1 METSSIPEHAWH
13 TIRRKKY
20 ICLPWVPL
28 EHAWSWKQAGCRVV
42 LLPEF
47 FAGFGTTCED
57 FCALHYHPFPPFEAL
72 PSLPCLSQHPRPTWG
87 VMEFAYFF
95 FLSFYFYFL
104 PCWPS
109 PPIFLSPLE
118 SSYNR
123 DDQATLLRA
132 DCRKVFSP
140 TLLLRWWECAYCSHK
155 GYRPAMSCSWLHSSE
170 IKSRYL

>member
-1 METSSIPEHAWH
+1 MHDIQSKHLKGQLWPRV
-13 TIRRKKY
+13 RRKKY

-28 EHAWSWKQAGCRVV
+28 VHAWSWKQAGCRVV

-95 FLSFYFYFL
+95 FYLFTFIFYRASHLHQYFFLHLSPVTTVMIRQPFCEQTVVKCFCQLCSCSDESVHIVAIKDIVL
-104 PCWPS
+104 PCPVH
-109 PPIFLSPLE
+109 
-118 SSYNR
+118 
-123 DDQATLLRA
+123 
-132 DCRKVFSP
+132 DCTVLK
-140 TLLLRWWECAYCSHK
+140 
-155 GYRPAMSCSWLHSSE
+155 
-170 IKSRYL
+170 